1 MIIDFLLDICARIF
15 AALKKKSKSTYWQS
29 MEIAN
34 VQTIKKRIIEKILT
48 EKAIK
53 EKLTEEEIDSIRKT
67 IYKNEGLVL

>member
-1 MIIDFLLDICARIF
+1 
-15 AALKKKSKSTYWQS
+15 

-53 EKLTEEEIDSIRKT
+53 EKLTDEEIDSIRKT